1 MQPDL
6 QAALHYCRNLPS
18 PPGVALRIIELAQD
32 PDVDMTTTA
41 KVIGMDMAL
50 SARML
55 RVANSPLYAS
65 RRRID
70 NLGQALT
77 MLGLNATLSLA
88 LGFSM
93 VHGVRS
99 TFIAHPCMSASG
111 DAPAYARWPVASS
124 ARPTASASPK
134 N

>member
-41 KVIGMDMAL
+41 NVIGMDMAL

-55 RVANSPLYAS
+55 RVANSRCTPAGAAS
-65 RRRID
+65 
-70 NLGQALT
+70 T
-77 MLGLNATLSLA
+77 TW
-88 LGFSM
+88 
-93 VHGVRS
+93 
-99 TFIAHPCMSASG
+99 
-111 DAPAYARWPVASS
+111 ARH
-124 ARPTASASPK
+124 
-134 N
+134 

>member
-1 MQPDL
+1 
-6 QAALHYCRNLPS
+6 
-18 PPGVALRIIELAQD
+18 
-32 PDVDMTTTA
+32 MTTTA

-99 TFIAHPCMSASG
+99 TFIAHPLHERIWRRAGLCALASRILG
-111 DAPAYARWPVASS
+111 Q
-124 ARPTASASPK
+124 PTASASPK

>member
-1 MQPDL
+1 
-6 QAALHYCRNLPS
+6 
-18 PPGVALRIIELAQD
+18 

-41 KVIGMDMAL
+41 NVIGMDMAL

-99 TFIAHPCMSASG
+99 TFTAHPLHERIWRRAGLCALASRILG
-111 DAPAYARWPVASS
+111 QAYGIR
-124 ARPTASASPK
+124 K
-134 N
+134 